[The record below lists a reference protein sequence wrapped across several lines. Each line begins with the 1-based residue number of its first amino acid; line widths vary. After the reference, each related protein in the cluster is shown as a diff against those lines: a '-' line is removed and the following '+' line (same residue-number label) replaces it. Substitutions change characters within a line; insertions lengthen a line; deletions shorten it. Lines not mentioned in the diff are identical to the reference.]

1 MERVAPFTSKPSRL
15 DIGGQRPLTGE
26 TASKARTMCGR
37 SRNTILGPISVLAL
51 IAGGTVCFADA
62 IDSRL
67 VGAWAPSPSDCARLF
82 QRRGGVLSY
91 RQPVD
96 KFAQGAIIEPQHILG
111 PASTCRLRNVARARD
126 DFSVSVECDD
136 SISFSSQTVH
146 IKMNSGTEIVYS
158 PSIDQTLNTT
168 LIKCRL

>member
-1 MERVAPFTSKPSRL
+1 
-15 DIGGQRPLTGE
+15 
-26 TASKARTMCGR
+26 MCGR

-96 KFAQGAIIEPQHILG
+96 KFVQATIIEPQHILG
-111 PASTCRLRNVARARD
+111 PASTCRVRDVARARD

-146 IKMNSGTEIVYS
+146 IKMNSGTEIAYS

>member
-1 MERVAPFTSKPSRL
+1 
-15 DIGGQRPLTGE
+15 
-26 TASKARTMCGR
+26 MCRR
-37 SRNTILGPISVLAL
+37 SRNTILGSISVLAL

-146 IKMNSGTEIVYS
+146 IKMNSGTEIAYS

>member
-1 MERVAPFTSKPSRL
+1 MC
-15 DIGGQRPLTGE
+15 RP
-26 TASKARTMCGR
+26 

-51 IAGGTVCFADA
+51 IAGGTVCFANA

-67 VGAWAPSPSDCARLF
+67 VGAWASSPSDCARLF

-96 KFAQGAIIEPQHILG
+96 KFAQGAIVAPQHILG
-111 PASTCRLRNVARARD
+111 PASTCRVRDVARARD

-136 SISFSSQTVH
+136 SISFSSQTMH

>member
-1 MERVAPFTSKPSRL
+1 
-15 DIGGQRPLTGE
+15 
-26 TASKARTMCGR
+26 MCGR

-67 VGAWAPSPSDCARLF
+67 VGAWAPSVSECARLF

-96 KFAQGAIIEPQHILG
+96 KFAQGAIIEPQYILG
-111 PASTCRLRNVARARD
+111 PASTCRVRDVARARD

>member
-1 MERVAPFTSKPSRL
+1 
-15 DIGGQRPLTGE
+15 
-26 TASKARTMCGR
+26 MCRR
-37 SRNTILGPISVLAL
+37 SRNTILGSISVLAL

-67 VGAWAPSPSDCARLF
+67 VGAWAPSASDCARLF

-96 KFAQGAIIEPQHILG
+96 KFAQAALIEPQHILG
-111 PASTCRLRNVARARD
+111 PASTCRVRNVARSRD

-146 IKMNSGTEIVYS
+146 IKMNSGTEIAYS
-158 PSIDQTLNTT
+158 PSIDQALNTT